1 MRTIGKIIG
10 YLLWIVAGI
19 LMFIFWLMAMSK
31 WLEFLGTVWLG
42 FFGTVFGTVL
52 AFILIPLLVPLL
64 VLNFAIFPLVFWI
77 VEGVFPAFYFMVW
90 GISMVGAIIVGILS
104 KDE

>member
-10 YLLWIVAGI
+10 YILWIGAGI

-31 WLEFLGTVWLG
+31 WLGFLGTI
-42 FFGTVFGTVL
+42 L
-52 AFILIPLLVPLL
+52 AFILGPGLV
-64 VLNFAIFPLVFWI
+64 IFPIVFWI
-77 VEGVFPAFYFMVW
+77 VEGAFPAFYFIVW
-90 GISMVGAIIVGILS
+90 GIGIVGLIIAGVSS